1 MAVGALIS
9 IMSIFIAPVGVLIG
23 VPIFIFGIEI
33 ILIKRHIR
41 LVIAWTALIYI
52 SLVFNPWMTSV
63 PTTRGIIYNIRSG
76 FFYLGLYIGIFQRVV
91 GIVLIIITIKILK
104 RKKVEQ
110 A

>member
-1 MAVGALIS
+1 
-9 IMSIFIAPVGVLIG
+9 
-23 VPIFIFGIEI
+23 
-33 ILIKRHIR
+33 
-41 LVIAWTALIYI
+41 VIAWTALIYI

-63 PTTRGIIYNIRSG
+63 PITRGIIYNIRAG
-76 FFYLGLYIGIFQRVV
+76 FFYLGLYIGIFQRVA